1 MPHLKTNRRKRSGG
15 FSLLELLVV
24 LAILGTLYS
33 LVSPQY
39 HRYVLRANRT
49 EGRALLVDAAA
60 RQARYHAQNQQFIT
74 QQQNINELQLPHAQ
88 GNQVH
93 SASGLYQLRVEP
105 GDGGYLLQAVP
116 RDHQRADTTCATL
129 LLNGLGTTGNTG
141 SANPAECWK

>member
-1 MPHLKTNRRKRSGG
+1 MPYRKHNPRLRPGG

-24 LAILGTLYS
+24 LVILGLLYS

-39 HRYVLRANRT
+39 QQHVLRANRT

-60 RQARYHAQNQQFIT
+60 RQARYHAQNQQFVT
-74 QQQNINELQLPHAQ
+74 RQQDLNQLQLPNTQ
-88 GNQVH
+88 GSDVL
-93 SASGLYQLRVEP
+93 STSGLYRLAIEP

-116 RDHQRADTTCATL
+116 IGPQRADNACASL

-141 SANPAECWK
+141 SASPAECWK